1 MKASRNERKESAS
14 TVNRCQASGLTV
26 HQSYMFSIQPSIG
39 GETANISITEERD
52 QSAKRAYRALRR
64 ARRGSAPHR
73 GPATR
78 RNGTLFLNV
87 PMRRPPP
94 AMGAGSR
101 PSSAGNGGAGCQA
114 AASGRGGG

>member
-26 HQSYMFSIQPSIG
+26 HQPYMFSIPPPIG
-39 GETANISITEERD
+39 GETANISIMEERD

-64 ARRGSAPHR
+64 ARRGSASHR

-87 PMRRPPP
+87 PHDHRYRQRVPDPTPP
-94 AMGAGSR
+94 APVMGVPSAASR
-101 PSSAGNGGAGCQA
+101 PGTAGP
-114 AASGRGGG
+114 